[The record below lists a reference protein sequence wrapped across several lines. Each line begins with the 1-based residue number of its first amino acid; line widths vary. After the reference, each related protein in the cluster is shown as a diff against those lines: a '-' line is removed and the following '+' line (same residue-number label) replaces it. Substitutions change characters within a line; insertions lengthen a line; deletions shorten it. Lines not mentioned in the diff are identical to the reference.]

1 MSFSIEWDER
11 YKENT
16 HMSIWPWSDLVT
28 YVMRYARPID
38 KNYKVLE
45 IGCGAGA
52 NIPFFQALGVE
63 YYAIEGSQTIV
74 ESLHQKYPELRQN
87 IVVGDFTDNLIFAD
101 QFDLIVDRASLTHNT
116 TTSIKNSLSLIY
128 NSLKFGGKYIGIDW
142 FSTEHSEYL
151 NGDQIGDIFLRSNYI
166 KGQFA
171 NLGKIHFSDK
181 VHLQELFSS
190 FRFEILEHKIV
201 KREIPENEYVFAA
214 WNFVVVKE

>member
-52 NIPFFQALGVE
+52 NISFFQALGVE

-74 ESLHQKYPELRQN
+74 ESLHKKYPELRQN
-87 IVVGDFTDNLIFAD
+87 IVVGDFTNNLIFAD

-116 TTSIKNSLSLIY
+116 TISIKNSLSLIY

-181 VHLQELFSS
+181 VHLQELFSN